1 MRIRN
6 LLPAALLVL
15 AACTASTS
23 PTATETE
30 SVGLQP
36 GTKACCAKSE
46 DCSAEKKAAC
56 EAAKACPEAKAC
68 EKAAGECPEGG
79 KADG

>member
-15 AACTASTS
+15 VACTASTT

-36 GTKACCAKSE
+36 GTKASCAKSA

-56 EAAKACPEAKAC
+56 EASKACAEDKTC
-68 EKAAGECPEGG
+68 EKAAGTCPEGG
-79 KADG
+79 KVDG